1 MSSRRFAPFHALLAA
16 ALALTLTGC
25 AGGNL
30 LNQLV
35 NFWSLSACGTVLVI
49 LDIIIL
55 IELAGDGRSTGSK
68 ILWAAVVIVFPYLGA
83 LLYFLF
89 GR

>member
-1 MSSRRFAPFHALLAA
+1 VSSRRFAPLPALLAT

-30 LNQLV
+30 LNEIV
-35 NFWSLSACGTVLVI
+35 NFWSLSACGTALVI
-49 LDIIIL
+49 LDVIIL
-55 IELAGDGRSTGSK
+55 LELAGDRRSAGNK
-68 ILWAAVVIVFPYLGA
+68 VLWAAVVIIFPYLGA